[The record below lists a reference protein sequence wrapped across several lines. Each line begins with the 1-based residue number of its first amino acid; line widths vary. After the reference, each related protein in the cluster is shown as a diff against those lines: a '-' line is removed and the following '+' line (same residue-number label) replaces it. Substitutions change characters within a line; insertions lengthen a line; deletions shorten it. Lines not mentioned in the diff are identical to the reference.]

1 SGLLLI
7 AAPLPY
13 HTLSLHDAL
22 PIFRPLPSLSI
33 LEGKSSWL
41 STSVVSVRRVP
52 APREQRSL
60 ASTSPTLTTLPRSRR
75 PTTSTLRRKPCVAW
89 AFLPCSHPTKPFS
102 LRCPSLLAVW
112 LHWLHLTTSH
122 NRGALRRSLSL
133 WWVIWPFNLT
143 H

>member
-41 STSVVSVRRVP
+41 STSVSSIRRVP

-75 PTTSTLRRKPCVAW
+75 PTTSTLRRKRSEEHTSELQSRDNLVC
-89 AFLPCSHPTKPFS
+89 
-102 LRCPSLLAVW
+102 RLL
-112 LHWLHLTTSH
+112 LDKQ
-122 NRGALRRSLSL
+122 
-133 WWVIWPFNLT
+133 
-143 H
+143 